1 MATHDY
7 VIDNSTGATVRADI
21 NSVLQAILTN
31 NSSSSSPSTTAA
43 YMFWA
48 DTTSGTLKIRN
59 SSDNAWVELLQLD
72 GTLTLED
79 GSASTP
85 GLAFR
90 DDLNTGIYSSGD
102 DRFNIATAGVERME
116 LNTTSTIFNEDG
128 ADVDFR
134 IEGDTQANLFYVDAG
149 NDRIAIGHNSPV
161 CALDV
166 RGTGTDFQGIRIT
179 NSQHNSGAASSAQLK
194 FAITNSAGERSIRLQ
209 CTEMGND
216 SNDLAMDFYTGGSSS
231 NDSESLAMRIN
242 NAGMVMI
249 GTTTEGGVAA
259 DNLTIADTG
268 HAGIT
273 IRSGTS
279 NVGSL
284 YFSDGT
290 SGDDEFR
297 GAVQYNHT
305 SNYLRFFSDATER
318 MLIDSSGRVAIQGSP
333 TRALLEVRASGGSNT
348 MLTAVFGAD
357 EGTTAGT
364 LTDNADKGGRV
375 GLQHYD
381 TDEEPFGL
389 FSYGATNG
397 SNALNFGGGTSLM
410 NAATHI
416 GIYTAATSTT
426 TSGTERIRITSA
438 GNVGIG
444 LTTPD
449 QKLHVYESSGSSQSY
464 IHVQNNR
471 SRNAAIK
478 FTTTQGSWLVGQG
491 IGNDNN
497 RFAIYDNQERFVI
510 NSSGLISLGTTTTAN
525 ARLFVNPNV
534 DGSTQRGIT
543 IQGRKDVYDVI
554 AINFVHADGLS
565 SQGSIQYTSTAA
577 VSYNTSS
584 DYRLKQDV
592 VTLTDSI
599 TKLKQLNPVHFKWK
613 DMPSVETDGFLA
625 HEVQTIIPSAITGE
639 KDALDENGNIEPQQ
653 IDIGKLTPL

>member
-1 MATHDY
+1 
-7 VIDNSTGATVRADI
+7 
-21 NSVLQAILTN
+21 
-31 NSSSSSPSTTAA
+31 
-43 YMFWA
+43 
-48 DTTSGTLKIRN
+48 
-59 SSDNAWVELLQLD
+59 
-72 GTLTLED
+72 
-79 GSASTP
+79 
-85 GLAFR
+85 
-90 DDLNTGIYSSGD
+90 
-102 DRFNIATAGVERME
+102 
-116 LNTTSTIFNEDG
+116 
-128 ADVDFR
+128 
-134 IEGDTQANLFYVDAG
+134 
-149 NDRIAIGHNSPV
+149 
-161 CALDV
+161 
-166 RGTGTDFQGIRIT
+166 
-179 NSQHNSGAASSAQLK
+179 
-194 FAITNSAGERSIRLQ
+194 
-209 CTEMGND
+209 
-216 SNDLAMDFYTGGSSS
+216 
-231 NDSESLAMRIN
+231 
-242 NAGMVMI
+242 
-249 GTTTEGGVAA
+249 
-259 DNLTIADTG
+259 
-268 HAGIT
+268 
-273 IRSGTS
+273 
-279 NVGSL
+279 
-284 YFSDGT
+284 
-290 SGDDEFR
+290 
-297 GAVQYNHT
+297 
-305 SNYLRFFSDATER
+305 
-318 MLIDSSGRVAIQGSP
+318 
-333 TRALLEVRASGGSNT
+333 
-348 MLTAVFGAD
+348 
-357 EGTTAGT
+357 
-364 LTDNADKGGRV
+364 
-375 GLQHYD
+375 
-381 TDEEPFGL
+381 
-389 FSYGATNG
+389 
-397 SNALNFGGGTSLM
+397 M

-639 KDALDENGNIEPQQ
+639 KML
-653 IDIGKLTPL
+653 